1 MRVLHVIPS
10 VSPVHGGPSRAVAEM
25 ERALAARGV
34 HVTTATTDDDGPGR
48 RMAVRCG
55 EPIKTPYATRL
66 YFPRTGEPYKVSLG
80 LGRWLGKNI
89 DAFDVVHAHAVFSFA
104 PVAAALLARRRG
116 VPYVLRPLGVL
127 SPYGISSRRSWM
139 KKLSL
144 MLVER
149 QLIEAA
155 GAVHFTSVAEQAEAE
170 ALGITCRGVVIPLG
184 IDTAGVSR
192 ADAGHRWSAP
202 NILFLS
208 RVDPKKNLE
217 ALLRAFA
224 LFLSQSP
231 TATLNVAGT
240 GRPSYV
246 DELKVLA
253 RALGVADR
261 VNWHGYVDGDRKT
274 ALMAAATVFVLASH
288 SENFGIAVLEA
299 LAAGL
304 PCIVSQGV
312 ALSGEIATAG
322 AGIVAGTDPVGIA
335 EAISAALS
343 DRGRYQAMSVAA
355 RRLAT
360 DTFSMET
367 MGARLEALYRDL
379 ATSREGRTAVA
390 R

>member
-1 MRVLHVIPS
+1 MKVLHVIPS
-10 VSPVHGGPSRAVAEM
+10 VSPVHGGPSRAIADM

-55 EPIKTPYATRL
+55 EAIETPHATRF
-66 YFPRTGEPYKVSLG
+66 YFPLTSGPYKFSLG
-80 LGRWLGKNI
+80 LARWLKRNI
-89 DAFDVVHAHAVFSFA
+89 DAFDVIHTHALFSFA
-104 PVAAALLARRRG
+104 PVAAARLARRSG

-144 MLVER
+144 MLLEKR
-149 QLIEAA
+149 LLEAA

-170 ALGITCRGVVIPLG
+170 ALGIGCRGVVIPLG
-184 IDTAGVSR
+184 IETASLPC
-192 ADAGHRWSAP
+192 ADPGRRWSAP
-202 NILFLS
+202 TILFLS
-208 RVDPKKNLE
+208 RIDPKKNLE

-231 TATLNVAGT
+231 TTTLNVAGA
-240 GRPSYV
+240 GDPSYLE
-246 DELKVLA
+246 ELKALA
-253 RALGVADR
+253 RGLGVADR
-261 VNWHGYVDGDRKT
+261 VKWRKT
-274 ALMAAATVFVLASH
+274 DLVAAATLFTLPSY

-299 LAAGL
+299 MAAGL

-312 ALSGEIATAG
+312 ALSGEIAAAG
-322 AGIVAGTDPVGIA
+322 AGTVAGTDPADIA
-335 EAISAALS
+335 SAISGALS
-343 DRGRYQAMSVAA
+343 DRGRYEAMSVAA

-379 ATSREGRTAVA
+379 ATSREGRTPVA
-390 R
+390 RRD